1 MIMRKLLSKGY
12 YKIKHYNHEEIKIMY
27 YNGERFEMFPNDP
40 GINDEIETYQKIE
53 VVSSPVEPEVS
64 DANSVHIDN
73 IYNLID
79 ACFTETYD
87 DIRRHAPDNQ
97 ILIAD
102 YLRATKIKLINEIS
116 CLSR

>member
-1 MIMRKLLSKGY
+1 MEVIEFIKQAHDYALIYHKHLENATDANWRKVITAERKFLKWIMS
-12 YKIKHYNHEEIKIMY
+12 N
-27 YNGERFEMFPNDP
+27 
-40 GINDEIETYQKIE
+40 Q
-53 VVSSPVEPEVS
+53 VEAQVS

-97 ILIAD
+97 ILIAN
-102 YLRATKIKLINEIS
+102 YLRATKIKLINAIS

>member
-1 MIMRKLLSKGY
+1 MSNTKEIFKRYSNYKKGFLEEDKLMDFDGFNKALGEILSL
-12 YKIKHYNHEEIKIMY
+12 
-27 YNGERFEMFPNDP
+27 
-40 GINDEIETYQKIE
+40 
-53 VVSSPVEPEVS
+53 PVELRVS

>member
-1 MIMRKLLSKGY
+1 MPNIDDYWFR
-12 YKIKHYNHEEIKIMY
+12 YKSAC
-27 YNGERFEMFPNDP
+27 
-40 GINDEIETYQKIE
+40 EIEGQKLEYISKQALTE
-53 VVSSPVEPEVS
+53 LIAEIISSPVEPEVS

-97 ILIAD
+97 ILIAN
-102 YLRATKIKLINEIS
+102 YLRATKIKLINAIS
-116 CLSR
+116 YL